1 MLLLN
6 NGTPVSWYPGLPE
19 NNPLP
24 SWGGPKANQHE
35 VNMNIISILTAIL
48 TLLAGIGVFLVAC
61 TMMSSNLES
70 AASRRLKQLFSKTG
84 NNKWIGVGI
93 GTLGTAAIQSSG
105 AVTVMVIGFV
115 NVGIMS
121 LTQAATIIYG
131 ANIGTTVT
139 AQLVALGLSGSSDI
153 STTLI
158 FAAFAGIGAF
168 MMLFAKSDAW
178 KKTGGIFTGF
188 GMLFV
193 GLSMMA
199 NAMDEFAALDSVKLF
214 LASIRNPLLLVLLG
228 TIITAIIQSSSVM
241 TSIAITMVVTG
252 LIALDQGIYLTM
264 GSNIGSCVVA
274 IIAGMTSGV
283 AAKRTAMIHLLFNV
297 LGVVL
302 FLCVALALSLVTAGV
317 WSFGTI
323 FEHLFPAAPQL
334 QLAMFHTV
342 FNITTMLVALP
353 LTNALVNLACRIIK
367 DQPVKDSNE
376 QHLYFLDPQMLRT
389 PVVAIRQLK
398 AEVENM
404 AKMAIENYQRS
415 IHNVTALDDSER
427 ELFNRT
433 EDQLNFL
440 NRELVHYALLLSDK
454 QLNRFDHQYLVS
466 TIRTVSD
473 LERIGDYA
481 KNIIEYAD
489 SLRQQE
495 VRFSDYALKE
505 IDQMNTLI
513 RRLYDAAMQ
522 AYHKMDMT
530 ALGLANQIE
539 DEVDQLTDEMERN
552 HIQRLALGICKPQ
565 AGTEYI
571 SLAQNSERVADHLI
585 NVAKSIRPT

>member
-1 MLLLN
+1 MD
-6 NGTPVSWYPGLPE
+6 
-19 NNPLP
+19 
-24 SWGGPKANQHE
+24 
-35 VNMNIISILTAIL
+35 IISIITALL
-48 TLLAGIGVFLVAC
+48 TLMAGIGVFLVAC

-70 AASRRLKQLFSKTG
+70 AASRRLKQLFSHTG
-84 NNKWIGVGI
+84 NNKLVGVGI

-139 AQLVALGLSGSSDI
+139 AQLVALGLSGSNSL
-153 STTLI
+153 STTVI

-168 MMLFAKSDAW
+168 MMLFSKNDAW
-178 KKTGGIFTGF
+178 KKTGGILTGF

-228 TIITAIIQSSSVM
+228 AIITAIIQSSSVM
-241 TSIAITMVVTG
+241 TSIAITMAVTG
-252 LIALDQGIYLTM
+252 LISLDQGIYLTM

-274 IIAGMTSGV
+274 IIAGLTSGV
-283 AAKRTAMIHLLFNV
+283 AAKRTAMIHLIFNI

-302 FLCVALALSLVTAGV
+302 FLCAGGLIKLTTGGTS
-317 WSFGTI
+317 SFGI
-323 FEHLFPAAPQL
+323 LFERFFHTPQL

-342 FNITTMLVALP
+342 FNVTTMLVALP
-353 LTNALVNLACRIIK
+353 LTNTLVNIACKIVK
-367 DQPVKDSNE
+367 DQPAQQTDE
-376 QHLYFLDPQMLRT
+376 PHLYFLDPQMLRT

-398 AEVENM
+398 EEIENM
-404 AKMAIENYQRS
+404 AQMALQNYQRA
-415 IHNVTALDDSER
+415 IRDVTTLDDSER
-427 ELFNRT
+427 DEFNRT
-433 EDQLNFL
+433 ERQLNYL
-440 NRELVHYALLLSDK
+440 NRELVHYALLLSNS
-454 QLNRFDHQYLVS
+454 QLSQFDHQYLVS

-481 KNIIEYAD
+481 KNIVEYAD

-495 VRFSDYALKE
+495 VRFSDYALNE
-505 IDQMNTLI
+505 IDQMNHLI
-513 RRLYDAAMQ
+513 AQLHEATMQ
-522 AYHKMDMT
+522 AYHKMDMS
-530 ALGLANQIE
+530 ALGRANQIE
-539 DEVDQLTDEMERN
+539 DEIDRLTDEMERN
-552 HIQRLALGICKPQ
+552 HIQRLSLGICKPQ

-585 NVAKSIRPT
+585 NVAKTIRDLQ

>member
-1 MLLLN
+1 MDF
-6 NGTPVSWYPGLPE
+6 
-19 NNPLP
+19 
-24 SWGGPKANQHE
+24 
-35 VNMNIISILTAIL
+35 ISILTAIL

-70 AASRRLKQLFSKTG
+70 AASRRLKQLFSHTG
-84 NNKWIGVGI
+84 NNKLIGVGI

-139 AQLVALGLSGSSDI
+139 AQLVALGLSGSNSL
-153 STTLI
+153 STTVL

-178 KKTGGIFTGF
+178 KKTGGILTGF

-302 FLCVALALSLVTAGV
+302 FLCAALALSLVTAGV
-317 WSFGTI
+317 WSFGSI

-342 FNITTMLVALP
+342 FNVTTMLVALP

-367 DQPVKDSNE
+367 DQPTKDTNE
-376 QHLYFLDPQMLRT
+376 PHLYFLDPQMLRT

-415 IHNVTALDDSER
+415 IHDVTTLDNSER
-427 ELFNRT
+427 ELFDRT
-433 EDQLNFL
+433 ERQLNYL
-440 NRELVHYALLLSDK
+440 NRELVHYALLLSNN
-454 QLNRFDHQYLVS
+454 QLSQFDHQYLVS

-513 RRLYDAAMQ
+513 SQLYDATMQ

-539 DEVDQLTDEMERN
+539 DEIDQLTDEMERN

-585 NVAKSIRPT
+585 NVAKTIRDLQ

>member
-1 MLLLN
+1 
-6 NGTPVSWYPGLPE
+6 
-19 NNPLP
+19 
-24 SWGGPKANQHE
+24 
-35 VNMNIISILTAIL
+35 
-48 TLLAGIGVFLVAC
+48 
-61 TMMSSNLES
+61 
-70 AASRRLKQLFSKTG
+70 
-84 NNKWIGVGI
+84 
-93 GTLGTAAIQSSG
+93 
-105 AVTVMVIGFV
+105 
-115 NVGIMS
+115 
-121 LTQAATIIYG
+121 
-131 ANIGTTVT
+131 
-139 AQLVALGLSGSSDI
+139 
-153 STTLI
+153 
-158 FAAFAGIGAF
+158 
-168 MMLFAKSDAW
+168 
-178 KKTGGIFTGF
+178 
-188 GMLFV
+188 
-193 GLSMMA
+193 
-199 NAMDEFAALDSVKLF
+199 
-214 LASIRNPLLLVLLG
+214 
-228 TIITAIIQSSSVM
+228 
-241 TSIAITMVVTG
+241 
-252 LIALDQGIYLTM
+252 
-264 GSNIGSCVVA
+264 
-274 IIAGMTSGV
+274 
-283 AAKRTAMIHLLFNV
+283 

-317 WSFGTI
+317 WSFGSI
-323 FEHLFPAAPQL
+323 FERLFPAAPQR

-342 FNITTMLVALP
+342 FNVTTMLVALP

-367 DQPVKDSNE
+367 DQPTKDTNE
-376 QHLYFLDPQMLRT
+376 PHLYFLDPQMLRT

-415 IHNVTALDDSER
+415 IHDVTTLDNSER
-427 ELFNRT
+427 ELFDRT
-433 EDQLNFL
+433 ERQLNYL
-440 NRELVHYALLLSDK
+440 NRELVHYALLLSNN
-454 QLNRFDHQYLVS
+454 QLSQFDHQYLVS

-513 RRLYDAAMQ
+513 SQLYDATMQ
-522 AYHKMDMT
+522 AYHKMDME

-585 NVAKSIRPT
+585 NVAKTIRDLQ